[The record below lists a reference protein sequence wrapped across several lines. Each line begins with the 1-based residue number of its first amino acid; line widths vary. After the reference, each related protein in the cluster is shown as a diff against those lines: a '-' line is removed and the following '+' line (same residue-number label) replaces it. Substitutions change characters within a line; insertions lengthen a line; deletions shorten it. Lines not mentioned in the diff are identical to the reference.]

1 MTEAPLSQTPTHPLA
16 PCPCGSGLRY
26 ARCCGLDLGT
36 LAGADSVRHLAPL
49 IERAAQAQHH
59 GAAETAETLC
69 LEVLDLAPGE
79 TRALAILY
87 GLRKAAGQMRAA
99 EALAARIVAIN
110 PNDFWATNEIALIL
124 LGRGALAEAERH
136 ARNAVRIAPEN
147 PQAHNLMGMILTEA
161 YRPQVGEYHYRK
173 VLDLT
178 GRRDAILLA
187 NLAWNLKNQG
197 RMDEARALYEESVA
211 AAPEILQTLLGWARL
226 EEADR
231 RFDAAMAALDRA
243 ERAAPDNP
251 SVRLSR
257 ALVLGRMGEPEKAL
271 ALLDDV
277 ARATPDGALGPEE
290 LLAKGRLLDR
300 LGEYDA
306 AFAAFAEG
314 KAKSRALSGHA
325 YLDNH
330 ARDLAARLA
339 GFFTVGRLKL
349 LPRAGLRAD
358 SPQPVFIVG
367 FPRSGTTLV
376 EQTLT
381 AHPAISAGDEL
392 PAINEIAGLMPRML
406 ESPLAYP
413 EALVELWMGDH
424 RDDLDLLRDH
434 YLRRARQL
442 GAITDGAS
450 WFTDKMPLNETHLG
464 LIALLFA
471 ESPILHVLRHPLD
484 IVLSAFSNQMTHGFF
499 CAFDLESAARHYALI
514 AELVDHYR
522 KEMALRYLPVRYEDL
537 IGDHET
543 GVRRML
549 GAIGV
554 GFDPACL
561 APHENR
567 RYARTAS
574 YAQVAEPIYDRSVFR
589 YRKYLKHLE
598 PVLPIL
604 RPAIEK
610 LGYSVA

>member
-1 MTEAPLSQTPTHPLA
+1 VSATMRIEPQAL
-16 PCPCGSGLRY
+16 CPCGSGLRHL
-26 ARCCGLDLGT
+26 RCCALDLST
-36 LAGADSVRHLAPL
+36 LAPADAARHLAPL
-49 IERAAQAQHH
+49 IERAAQAERQ
-59 GAAETAETLC
+59 GAAEEAERLC
-69 LEVLDLAPGE
+69 LDVLELAPGE
-79 TRALAILY
+79 TRALTVLY
-87 GLRKAAGQMRAA
+87 ALRKAAGKLPAA
-99 EALAARIVAIN
+99 EALAGRLVALN
-110 PNDFWATNEIALIL
+110 PNDFWATNEVALLL

-161 YRPQVGEYHYRK
+161 YRPQVGEYHYRR

-178 GRRDAILLA
+178 GRRDPILLA

-197 RMDEARALYEESVA
+197 RMAEARALYQESVG
-211 AAPEILQTLLGWARL
+211 AAPQILQTLLGWARL

-231 RFDAAMAALDRA
+231 QFAAAMEVLDRA
-243 ERAAPDNP
+243 EAAAPDNP
-251 SVRLSR
+251 SVRLTR
-257 ALVLGRMGEPEKAL
+257 AVVLGRMGEPEKAL
-271 ALLDDV
+271 ALLDEV

-306 AFAAFAEG
+306 AFAAFTEG
-314 KAKSRALSGHA
+314 KQRSRALSGHA
-325 YLDNH
+325 YLADH
-330 ARDLAARLA
+330 ARELAARLS
-339 GFFTVGRLKL
+339 GFFTAGRLKL
-349 LPRAGLRAD
+349 LPRARRRED
-358 SPQPVFIVG
+358 SPQPLFILG

-376 EQTLT
+376 EQTLS

-392 PAINEIAGLMPRML
+392 PTISEIATLMPRML

-442 GAITDGAS
+442 GAIDDERA

-464 LIALLFA
+464 LIALLFPEA
-471 ESPILHVLRHPLD
+471 PLLHVLRHPLD
-484 IVLSAFSNQMTHGFF
+484 IVLSVFSNQMTHGFF
-499 CAFDLESAARHYALI
+499 CAFDLESAARHYALVL
-514 AELVDHYR
+514 ELVERYR
-522 KEMALRYLPVRYEDL
+522 AEMTLRYLPVRYEEL
-537 IGDHET
+537 VAEQEA

-549 GAIGV
+549 DFVGV
-554 GFDPACL
+554 PFDPACL
-561 APHENR
+561 AFHENR

-574 YAQVAEPIYDRSVFR
+574 YAQVAEPLYDRSVGR
-589 YRKYLKHLE
+589 YKHYLRHLE
-598 PVLPIL
+598 PVIPIL

-610 LGYSVA
+610 LGYSIG